1 MFKLIVSYKSVLQR
15 ESRIIKN
22 VLVSLKKKFL
32 RSQSAGKKI
41 VTCVRAFL
49 DCVQFVIPGGRF
61 WPQCVCMGGYS
72 HRNI

>member
-1 MFKLIVSYKSVLQR
+1 MFKLIVSCKSILQR

-22 VLVSLKKKFL
+22 VLVSLKVSQKSIGWKKF
-32 RSQSAGKKI
+32 

-72 HRNI
+72 HGNI